1 MGGEEEGGG
10 SALGTVLWSW
20 WGRDFPKND
29 PWGVIFGVG
38 RVGKGLCVCPHT
50 QVMVLR
56 PGGLIARMAPS
67 L

>member
-1 MGGEEEGGG
+1 MGRVGRRRGV
-10 SALGTVLWSW
+10 ALLWGQH
-20 WGRDFPKND
+20 WGRDSPKMI
-29 PWGVIFGVG
+29 PGGVIFGVG
-38 RVGKGLCVCPHT
+38 GVGKGLCVCVHT